1 MNTKQDIINKITLL
15 DTSLYRIKGHHDTGV
30 YTIEPIKF
38 RSQLSD
44 LYNELSIETLSELL
58 KLKENNYENKERI
71 NRAFN
76 AFKKTSEQ
84 SFPENEY
91 EPLNTLKIAK
101 TIYPKGKKQMS
112 LNGKDEFYGLQ
123 ER

>member
-1 MNTKQDIINKITLL
+1 MKTN
-15 DTSLYRIKGHHDTGV
+15 
-30 YTIEPIKF
+30 
-38 RSQLSD
+38 
-44 LYNELSIETLSELL
+44 
-58 KLKENNYENKERI
+58 ERI

-84 SFPENEY
+84 LLPENEY

-112 LNGKDEFYGLQ
+112 LNGRDEWYGIQ

>member
-1 MNTKQDIINKITLL
+1 MKTKQDIINKITLL

>member
-1 MNTKQDIINKITLL
+1 MKTN
-15 DTSLYRIKGHHDTGV
+15 
-30 YTIEPIKF
+30 
-38 RSQLSD
+38 
-44 LYNELSIETLSELL
+44 
-58 KLKENNYENKERI
+58 ERI
-71 NRAFN
+71 SKAFN

-84 SFPENEY
+84 LLPENKY
-91 EPLNTLKIAK
+91 EPLNTLKIAR

>member
-1 MNTKQDIINKITLL
+1 MKT
-15 DTSLYRIKGHHDTGV
+15 
-30 YTIEPIKF
+30 
-38 RSQLSD
+38 
-44 LYNELSIETLSELL
+44 NE
-58 KLKENNYENKERI
+58 KI

-84 SFPENEY
+84 LLPENEY
-91 EPLNTLKIAK
+91 EPLNTLKIAR

>member
-1 MNTKQDIINKITLL
+1 MKTN
-15 DTSLYRIKGHHDTGV
+15 
-30 YTIEPIKF
+30 
-38 RSQLSD
+38 
-44 LYNELSIETLSELL
+44 
-58 KLKENNYENKERI
+58 ERI
-71 NRAFN
+71 SKAFN

-91 EPLNTLKIAK
+91 EPSNTLKIAR

-123 ER
+123 EK

>member
-1 MNTKQDIINKITLL
+1 MKTN
-15 DTSLYRIKGHHDTGV
+15 
-30 YTIEPIKF
+30 
-38 RSQLSD
+38 
-44 LYNELSIETLSELL
+44 
-58 KLKENNYENKERI
+58 ERI
-71 NRAFN
+71 SKAFN
-76 AFKKTSEQ
+76 AFKKTSVQ